1 MPHTRP
7 GSVIPT
13 LSTASRPTPTRVLA
27 VPSAHPYP
35 ERLRAVGPDAEHSSV
50 VHLTDPPVAGAPNGQ
65 WWPPPALDA
74 DWVRAHADEVDV
86 IHLHFGFD
94 ASSPD
99 DLQGWVDALDETGI
113 PLVLTVHD
121 LANPHFTDQTAH
133 LARLDVLVL
142 AAAAVITLTEGAAAE
157 IRERWGRDVEVVAH
171 PHVAPIEL
179 VGAPRPGRDGVF
191 RIGLRLAGLRAN
203 VVGEPVVRALADA
216 VAGLPGAELVVS
228 IQREVLS
235 PLHPRHDRLLIET
248 LAELVRR
255 GRIVLDVHE
264 RLTDEQLWE
273 HVRGLDL
280 SVLAYAHGT
289 HSGWVELCHDLGTTV
304 LAPRTGHWVEQ
315 QPMLTFGWGRDGH
328 PDAGQIFSALQLAVL
343 DRPRWEADPAQR
355 VAQQRSV
362 SRRHEQLYAA
372 VLGDVRTAGVA

>member
-1 MPHTRP
+1 M
-7 GSVIPT
+7 IPA
-13 LSTASRPTPTRVLA
+13 LSPSRPAPARVLA
-27 VPSAHPYP
+27 IPSAHPYA
-35 ERLRAVGPDAEHSSV
+35 ERLRAAGPDAERSSV
-50 VHLTDPPVAGAPNGQ
+50 VHLADPPVAGAPDGQ

-74 DWVRAHADEVDV
+74 DWVRAHADDVDV

-94 ASSPD
+94 AASPE
-99 DLQGWVDALDETGI
+99 DLKAWVDALDETGI

-121 LANPHFTDQTAH
+121 LANPHFADQTEH
-133 LARLDVLVL
+133 LARLEVLVP
-142 AAAAVITLTEGAAAE
+142 AAAAVITLTEGAATE
-157 IRERWGRDVEVVAH
+157 IRERWDHDVEVVAH

-179 VGAPRPGRDGVF
+179 VGAPRPSRDGVF

-216 VAGLPGAELVVS
+216 VAGLRGAELVVT

-235 PLHPRHDRLLIET
+235 PQHPRHDRSLIRS
-248 LAELVRR
+248 LAELARR
-255 GRIVLDVHE
+255 EAIVLDVHD
-264 RLTDEQLWE
+264 RLTDEQLVE

-304 LAPRTGHWVEQ
+304 LAPHTGHWVEQ
-315 QPMLTFGWGRDGH
+315 QPMLTFGWGPDGD
-328 PDAGQIFSALQLAVL
+328 PDAGQIFSAVRLAFL

-355 VAQQRSV
+355 ATQQREV
-362 SRRHEQLYAA
+362 SRRHEELYAA
-372 VLGDVRTAGVA
+372 VLGAARTAVVA